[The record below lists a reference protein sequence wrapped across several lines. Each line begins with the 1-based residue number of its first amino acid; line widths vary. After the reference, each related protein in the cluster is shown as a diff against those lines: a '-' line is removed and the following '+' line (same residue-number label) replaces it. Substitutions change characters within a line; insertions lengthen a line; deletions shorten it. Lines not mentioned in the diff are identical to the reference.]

1 MLYLVAPAQQHRK
14 SVNSIWVAILS
25 QNFTDTMAE
34 EDDMSGNSSTN
45 SINNT
50 HTMAMPNNDGSL
62 PNNDALRTDATDADL
77 PSINGAASSGGT
89 VDLTNNDE
97 CATLPAISPHSWS

>member
-14 SVNSIWVAILS
+14 SVDSIWVAILS

-34 EDDMSGNSSTN
+34 EDDMSFSSTN

-50 HTMAMPNNDGSL
+50 HTMAMPNNDAS
-62 PNNDALRTDATDADL
+62 RTDATDADP
-77 PSINGAASSGGT
+77 PSINGAASWR
-89 VDLTNNDE
+89 V
-97 CATLPAISPHSWS
+97 P